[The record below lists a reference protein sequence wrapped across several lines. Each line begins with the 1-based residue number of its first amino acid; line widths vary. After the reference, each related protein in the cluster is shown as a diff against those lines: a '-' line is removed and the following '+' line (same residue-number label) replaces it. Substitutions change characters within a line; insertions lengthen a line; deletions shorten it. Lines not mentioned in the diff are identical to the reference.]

1 MSTFTIMIDTGCD
14 LPQEYIDKHKLAVIP
29 IPFQIDGEQ
38 HNQGGWQEISGE
50 EFYDALRN
58 GRVAGTTLINP
69 ETFVQVFT
77 EYAKKGESL
86 LLITLSSGLSGTYQN
101 SEMAL
106 KEVKETYPDCDI
118 FTVDSLNAAPGIGL
132 FTGLAIKKR
141 AEGLS
146 TAETAAWLVEHRLT
160 CFSLFTVDDLMFLHR
175 GGRVSKIQAIA
186 GSIIGI
192 KPLLNV
198 APDGTL
204 KLKDKARG
212 RKASLT
218 ALFKQMKRSLGPDR
232 TSLDAVLIGHGDC
245 ESDAIALKDM
255 ITSTYDVGEF
265 IIVMIGPVIG
275 AHSGPGTIALFFE
288 GDMDR
293 LEYEEKFYGGKW

>member
-1 MSTFTIMIDTGCD
+1 
-14 LPQEYIDKHKLAVIP
+14 
-29 IPFQIDGEQ
+29 
-38 HNQGGWQEISGE
+38 
-50 EFYDALRN
+50 
-58 GRVAGTTLINP
+58 
-69 ETFVQVFT
+69 
-77 EYAKKGESL
+77 
-86 LLITLSSGLSGTYQN
+86 
-101 SEMAL
+101 
-106 KEVKETYPDCDI
+106 
-118 FTVDSLNAAPGIGL
+118 
-132 FTGLAIKKR
+132 
-141 AEGLS
+141 
-146 TAETAAWLVEHRLT
+146 
-160 CFSLFTVDDLMFLHR
+160 MFLHR

-218 ALFKQMKRSLGPDR
+218 TLFKQMKRSLGPDR

-293 LEYEEKFYGGKW
+293 LEYEDKFYGGKW